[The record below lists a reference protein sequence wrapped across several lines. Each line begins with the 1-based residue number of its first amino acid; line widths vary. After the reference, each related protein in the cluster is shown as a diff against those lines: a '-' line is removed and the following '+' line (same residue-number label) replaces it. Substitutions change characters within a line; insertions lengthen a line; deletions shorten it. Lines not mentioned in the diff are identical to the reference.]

1 MFINSLYISGD
12 VNTVTKQR
20 LTQSTASVSDPK
32 LMGGLNGNPD
42 ETLSLLQ
49 DSYNTN
55 AYSIR
60 VKNLR

>member
-1 MFINSLYISGD
+1 MFISSLYISGD

-42 ETLSLLQ
+42 ETFSSLQ
-49 DSYNTN
+49 DSYN
-55 AYSIR
+55 AYLITL
-60 VKNLR
+60 KNLKK

>member
-1 MFINSLYISGD
+1 MFISSLYISGD

-42 ETLSLLQ
+42 ATLSSLQ

-55 AYSIR
+55 AYSI
-60 VKNLR
+60 KLKHLR